1 MNLTFTLFLLL
12 SSLSFSHSASA
23 SDISI
28 SIREVPLSEKSLDDI
43 PSLEFSPDPG
53 TVIAWGQQLVALG
66 ESLYTLV
73 QKGKPTINIGSYT
86 AVSVLPRE
94 PDTRNY
100 VELMDLEDAT
110 DPIRKKYVMSAKNG
124 FGMEVVKVEFLLV
137 FQVARYN
144 GKGRYIINAMVFPQ
158 VTLGYGFDFEAD
170 MKLVGIS
177 NKGKKEDP
185 LTAII
190 LNLNYKFGSFLKYEN
205 AQNSLSISGDGSV
218 VLN

>member
-1 MNLTFTLFLLL
+1 MNLTFTLLLLL
-12 SSLSFSHSASA
+12 SSLTFSHSASA
-23 SDISI
+23 SDLTISFKEI
-28 SIREVPLSEKSLDDI
+28 PLSQKSLDEA
-43 PSLEFSPDPG
+43 PEFNPDPG

-66 ESLYTLV
+66 ESIYTLV
-73 QKGKPTINIGSYT
+73 QKGKPSINIASYS

-94 PDTRNY
+94 EGTRNY

-110 DPIRKKYVMSAKNG
+110 DPIRKKYVMSAKNLY
-124 FGMEVVKVEFLLV
+124 GMEVVKVEFLLV

-170 MKLVGIS
+170 MKLTGVS
-177 NKGKKEDP
+177 NKGKKDDP

-190 LNLNYKFGSFLKYEN
+190 LNLHYKFGSFLKEQES
-205 AQNSLSISGDGSV
+205 QNSLAISGDGKV